1 MSDARTYSD
10 LIPVS
15 IGDISGVVYATQM
28 SYDVYSNDL
37 LFYKRSMGFRRCKNK
52 RHI

>member
-15 IGDISGVVYATQM
+15 IGDISGVVYATQVT
-28 SYDVYSNDL
+28 YDPYSNDL
-37 LFYKRSMGFRRCKNK
+37 LYMSICLFISL
-52 RHI
+52 